1 MTDAERLATIRAA
14 LAAIAP
20 GRWSLAADGEGEFV
34 EARGPMGELS
44 PLCRLHPGATD
55 DEKHF
60 VADAVEHVRFLLGL
74 VDRAIRFAS
83 RGAPAAA
90 QPAAPAG
97 RGTSRDAWSG
107 LRPPAEEDGAVDHGL
122 RGKDYAAE
130 AAMKCAAPAFRV
142 FLEERHGLERPLT
155 DGRVAQKVRSLCG
168 VTSRRELNDGG
179 PAAGQAA
186 ARWRSL
192 VGEFEAWRRADRRSA
207 PADPSRARPG
217 EVPAGGAG

>member
-1 MTDAERLATIRAA
+1 MTESERLSSIREA

-20 GRWSLAADGEGEFV
+20 GQWTLAADGEGEFV

-97 RGTSRDAWSG
+97 RGMGRDARSG
-107 LRPPAEEDGAVDHGL
+107 LRPPAEEGGPVDHGL

-130 AAMKCAAPAFRV
+130 AAMKCAEPAFRA

-155 DGRVAQKVRSLCG
+155 DSRAAQKVRSLCG
-168 VTSRRELNDGG
+168 VTSRRELNDRGAEG
-179 PAAGQAA
+179 DRAL

-192 VGEFEAWRRADRRSA
+192 AAEFEAWRRAGR
-207 PADPSRARPG
+207 
-217 EVPAGGAG
+217 